1 MKRLATL
8 ISVLLISVF
17 SCKAQYT
24 NQQMRDSL
32 KLAAE
37 ALSLHPDDVDLRL
50 KKAAWN
56 MQLGQYDRAKEEYDH
71 ILQQLPDN
79 LAALFF
85 RAYANRQLHRNA
97 FARLDYQQLLTIIP
111 DHFEARLGLA
121 LLHQEEQRFTQALD
135 QVNILVQQYPDSA
148 IAYAARADIEREM
161 KLYSLAEYDYSEAIR
176 LAPNNTDYLINRVD
190 IYIRLRQEEKAL
202 QNLKRLQQMG
212 IARKALQ
219 PLYDRLK

>member
-1 MKRLATL
+1 MKP
-8 ISVLLISVF
+8 LLFLLLLFALPVS
-17 SCKAQYT
+17 AQYSG
-24 NQQMRDSL
+24 QQMRDSL
-32 KLAAE
+32 KQAAE
-37 ALSLHPDDVDLRL
+37 ALSRHPDDVDLRL
-50 KKAAWN
+50 KKASWN
-56 MQLGQYDRAKEEYDH
+56 MQLGQYDRAKEEYDR

-111 DHFEARLGLA
+111 NHFEARLGLA
-121 LLHQEEQRFTQALD
+121 LLHQEEQHFTQALD
-135 QVNILVQQYPDSA
+135 QMNILVQQYPDSA

-161 KLYSLAEYDYSEAIR
+161 KMFSLAEYDYSEAIR

-190 IYIRLRQEEKAL
+190 IYILLRQEEKAL
-202 QNLKRLQQMG
+202 QDLKRLQQMG